1 LTKSTGSNAPSLRGN
16 LRRISSTAS
25 RRLATVDDSNT
36 DPRLKEP
43 RFEDNTDVVIVGGG
57 PSGLAAAIRLKQL
70 ANKEGKEIRVV
81 VVDKG
86 GEIGAHILSG
96 AVIETRSLDE
106 LIPNWKDLGAPLLQP
121 ALKDRMVFLT
131 KSLSF
136 PLPHPPAVN
145 NKGNYI
151 VSLSNVVK
159 WLGEQA
165 AEVGVEVYPG
175 FAASEVLYNE
185 DGSVAG
191 IATNDVGLDKNFQ
204 PKDNFERGME
214 FKARVTLFAEGC
226 HGSLTKTLI
235 NKFNLRE
242 GRDPQTYGIG
252 IKE

>member
-1 LTKSTGSNAPSLRGN
+1 
-16 LRRISSTAS
+16 
-25 RRLATVDDSNT
+25 
-36 DPRLKEP
+36 
-43 RFEDNTDVVIVGGG
+43 
-57 PSGLAAAIRLKQL
+57 
-70 ANKEGKEIRVV
+70 
-81 VVDKG
+81 
-86 GEIGAHILSG
+86 
-96 AVIETRSLDE
+96 

-121 ALKDRMVFLT
+121 ALKDRIVFLT

-191 IATNDVGLDKNFQ
+191 IATNDVGLDKNFR
-204 PKDNFERGME
+204 PKDTFERGME
-214 FKARVTLFAEGC
+214 FKAKVTLFAEGC

-252 IKE
+252 IKEVWEIDPAKHEPGLVLHTVGWPLDYKTYGGSFLYHMEQNRVAIGFVIALDYQNPYLHPYKEFQV